1 MCPVCDLHSANYRT
15 SPSPWGLESVMY
27 RIKKGQYMMY
37 KHALLHGLN
46 VSLAL
51 ALPGVYMCSCERT
64 RIRMYACYRFPSTKV
79 VVLVW
84 RPGRS

>member
-27 RIKKGQYMMY
+27 RVKKGQYMMY

-51 ALPGVYMCSCERT
+51 ALPGVYMCSYERM
-64 RIRMYACYRFPSTKV
+64 RIRMYACTTYSPARRLSSLF
-79 VVLVW
+79 
-84 RPGRS
+84 RARSR